1 MGCGH
6 GDGLHK
12 RHRCDRGRADSIPVA
27 DDPGWR
33 VGHHR
38 QPIHDVDALV
48 VRRHWQ
54 RAASGGCSNHA
65 DPAQGGWR
73 ADDVGK
79 WVDLNAGLVQITAV
93 TSPTVATGELRKTM
107 SAVVAVPALAWVL
120 MGDAWVAPTDI
131 RGLAPS
137 TNRGC
142 GRAGHVS
149 SRSPC
154 GVHASVN
161 T

>member
-1 MGCGH
+1 MVTAYTSATAVTV
-6 GDGLHK
+6 DVLTPFP
-12 RHRCDRGRADSIPVA
+12 SLTIPAGEWVITGS
-27 DDPGWR
+27 PFTTLTPSW
-33 VGHHR
+33 
-38 QPIHDVDALV
+38 
-48 VRRHWQ
+48 
-54 RAASGGCSNHA
+54 SGGTGNEQPA
-65 DPAQGGWR
+65 VGAVITLTLAQGG